1 MPVKISLHQNKKK
14 PHGPLSAGILQG
26 LHERHYYLNN
36 CSYNKHFVNIF
47 SIVYPN
53 IWSLMLS
60 LPQIVMN
67 IEKSYNIL
75 LLNFKRWRTIVN
87 NKKKLWKLK
96 SRHSLQY
103 LKQEKFIP
111 EVGVA
116 WRRVLSLLP
125 AKKPINITEL
135 NVIIFFKIKLEGCLN
150 LKNQIYQ
157 SVSCSFLMKV
167 LILNLVL
174 Y

>member
-1 MPVKISLHQNKKK
+1 MFSILAFVHCSGASAVKFFHTSVKYSVPVKISLHQNKKK
-14 PHGPLSAGILQG
+14 THGPLSAGILQG

-87 NKKKLWKLK
+87 NKKN
-96 SRHSLQY
+96 Y
-103 LKQEKFIP
+103 E
-111 EVGVA
+111 
-116 WRRVLSLLP
+116 
-125 AKKPINITEL
+125 N
-135 NVIIFFKIKLEGCLN
+135 
-150 LKNQIYQ
+150 
-157 SVSCSFLMKV
+157 
-167 LILNLVL
+167 
-174 Y
+174 